1 MKLKLVELT
10 VTLVVIFLALLVSL
24 SATYNAYLLR
34 GGKLALS
41 EVLIALGMVSL
52 VVSLVAELSLPQAG
66 FVLGMSAADPFLI
79 LGFVLLLVASLK
91 LRSSI
96 R

>member
-1 MKLKLVELT
+1 MILI
-10 VTLVVIFLALLVSL
+10 VIFLALLVSL

-41 EVLIALGMVSL
+41 EVFIALGMVSL
-52 VVSLVAELSLPQAG
+52 VVSLVVELSLPEAE
-66 FVLGMSAADPFLI
+66 FILGMAASEPFFI
-79 LGFVLLLVASLK
+79 LGFVLLLAASLK

-96 R
+96 K